1 MEVQNW
7 SVFTSFFFFPFFLFY
22 QKLVFRATV
31 TLEMFV
37 EIWWLVISF
46 IIIVF
51 LPVRNS
57 VFRALQY
64 IFGCNT

>member
-1 MEVQNW
+1 MYCGGDI
-7 SVFTSFFFFPFFLFY
+7 SFDFLLFFN

-46 IIIVF
+46 IIVF
-51 LPVRNS
+51 LPVRNW
-57 VFRALQY
+57 VFRTLQY
-64 IFGCNT
+64 IFGGNT